1 MFFRSRCITFALSRC
16 SGDNIIEAV
25 WNIMNGWY
33 SRVDET
39 PWERRKER
47 SLGTETG
54 KFITEPKSDSGNKGE
69 IPEGE
74 RWKTAE
80 DSVSSKRSES
90 ADVLCRKENCVCRPA
105 TESSHWPPVQ
115 DWDDG
120 RTIRQRWGWGERIMI
135 KDPLHVL
142 RGYTCPF
149 CHCKT
154 PGGGFTNS
162 LWFLPWQNPLCNVLH
177 HSYVHDKPHIH
188 TMMTRVY
195 VRMLILYVY
204 SPSNIS
210 I

>member
-1 MFFRSRCITFALSRC
+1 MNPPPRRSFLSRCITFALSRC
-16 SGDNIIEAV
+16 SGGSIIEAV

-54 KFITEPKSDSGNKGE
+54 KFITKFEFDSGNKGE

-80 DSVSSKRSES
+80 DSVSSKRSEN

-105 TESSHWPPVQ
+105 AASSYWPPVH

-120 RTIRQRWGWGERIMI
+120 RNIRQRWGWRGQDHDQR
-135 KDPLHVL
+135 PL
-142 RGYTCPF
+142 TCPQRLPVYRPACLVTVRLLVEAF
-149 CHCKT
+149 LTCCDFYPTKT
-154 PGGGFTNS
+154 PCAMFSTTHMSMTN
-162 LWFLPWQNPLCNVLH
+162 
-177 HSYVHDKPHIH
+177 H
-188 TMMTRVY
+188 TYTVW
-195 VRMLILYVY
+195 
-204 SPSNIS
+204 
-210 I
+210 